1 MRFPTSNTGRPSSLV
16 NGFDLQQQV
25 SGAAFEPSLTM
36 APSGFFFVPPQ
47 PATITTKASAS
58 KFRMRSSYH
67 ACIIVSM
74 RRLPVLLALA
84 LAVTPAAADGPAIR
98 FGLTGALADQG
109 APSQTPFGP
118 MLALGTR
125 IGPILGEVDYAYLSF
140 VDPETIDGG
149 MHRLGLNVR
158 ADVYRDANRPCLMGL
173 ACTKAFT
180 LYAELGAAMRYGQWA
195 LDAYRRE
202 PANSDR
208 QREAHIG
215 VGLSIDNQLHPRR
228 IGWQLGFRLA
238 AAPRDDLMLAC
249 RGESCAGDGIDR
261 SGEIDYS
268 LLFEWTFLV
277 GR

>member
-1 MRFPTSNTGRPSSLV
+1 MRLPTSNTGFPSSLV

-25 SGAAFEPSLTM
+25 SGAAFDPSFTT
-36 APSGFFFVPPQ
+36 APSGFFFEPPQ

-74 RRLPVLLALA
+74 RRLLVLLALA
-84 LAVTPAAADGPAIR
+84 LAATPAAADGPAVR

-158 ADVYRDANRPCLMGL
+158 ADVYRDTNRQCLMGL

-215 VGLSIDNQLHPRR
+215 FGLSIDNQLHPRR
-228 IGWQLGFRLA
+228 LGWQLGFRIT

-249 RGESCAGDGIDR
+249 RGESCTADGIDR

-268 LLFEWTFLV
+268 FLFEWTFLV